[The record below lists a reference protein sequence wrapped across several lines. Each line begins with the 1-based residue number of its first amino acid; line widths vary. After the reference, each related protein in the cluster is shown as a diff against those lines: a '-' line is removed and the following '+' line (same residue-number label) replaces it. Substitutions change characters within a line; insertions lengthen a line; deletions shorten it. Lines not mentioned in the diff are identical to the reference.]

1 MEYIIHATIKTLAQ
15 ILLVLGLTNLCLMFV
30 PKTVRKTITETFK
43 LAYKITRFVIIQ
55 LIKVGKTTYA
65 NYKGVEQ
72 PKKRKYSPRKKNTN
86 PPNVIQFPKTN
97 VK

>member
-1 MEYIIHATIKTLAQ
+1 MEYIIHSTIKTLAQ

-30 PKTVRKTITETFK
+30 PKTIRKTIAGTFK
-43 LAYKITRFVIIQ
+43 FAFNITKFIVTQ
-55 LIKVGKTTYA
+55 LKTVVKTSYA
-65 NYKGVEQ
+65 NYKEIEQ

-86 PPNVIQFPKTN
+86 SKVIQFPETN

>member
-1 MEYIIHATIKTLAQ
+1 MEYIIHTLLKA
-15 ILLVLGLTNLCLMFV
+15 LVILGLANLCLAFV
-30 PKTVRKTITETFK
+30 PSPVKKIIIGTFK
-43 LAYKITRFVIIQ
+43 FVYKINHFVIIQ
-55 LIKVGKTTYA
+55 LKTVVKKVCA
-65 NYKGVEQ
+65 NYKEIEQ